1 MEAYIYEIFVDMI
14 DFLILRV
21 YYKVEAE
28 YLGGIIMLLMFKVK
42 NYTSFKNESI
52 LDMRAT
58 AYVQHPSHVI
68 PINDNTG
75 LLKTTALYGANAS
88 GKSNLISAMFF
99 FEQYIFSQFINKKE
113 TEDFETLDTKMKM
126 KLEPFLL
133 SDDGNQ
139 ASEFDIIFMR
149 NRKQIQYGFECT
161 SKEVLNEWLFIDD
174 KKVFERNGMDL
185 SFGSKYQKMLGAYK
199 KLPAER
205 LYMAVLEYFLDD
217 EAKEVVLGD
226 FISFFTEEYNV
237 FTEILFE
244 STVKGLAGIIG
255 LSKKLVS
262 NKAYRE
268 KVEHYLR
275 LIDVGIKRLDVQTEM
290 IVNERTGKKK
300 KEKVVR
306 TVHDIYDENGNVVG
320 EKLFDLQQESTGTLR
335 FLAYIQNIIE
345 MISNGGV
352 FIVDEMSARLH
363 PLLTKLIVDI
373 FCSSQNKKAQLI
385 FTTHDISLLN
395 YNQFRRDEVVFVD
408 KNERGESTLYAL
420 SDLKVRE
427 DATFS
432 KDYLQGKYGAIP
444 IFNYDEI
451 MGGELDG

>member
-1 MEAYIYEIFVDMI
+1 
-14 DFLILRV
+14 
-21 YYKVEAE
+21 
-28 YLGGIIMLLMFKVK
+28 MLLMFKVK

-58 AYVQHPSHVI
+58 AYVQHPTHVI
-68 PINDNTG
+68 RVNDKLG

-99 FEQYIFSQFINKKE
+99 FEQYIFSQFINKNE
-113 TEDFETLDTKMKM
+113 NENFESNEIGMKM
-126 KLEPFLL
+126 KLEPFGL
-133 SDDGNQ
+133 SNDTNN
-139 ASEFDIIFMR
+139 ASEFDIIFLH
-149 NRKQIQYGFECT
+149 NDKQIQYGFECT
-161 SKEVLNEWLFIDD
+161 SKEVLNEWLFIND
-174 KKVFERNGMDL
+174 KKVFERTGMEL
-185 SFGSKYQKMLGAYK
+185 SFGNKYQRMLGAYK

-205 LYMAVLEYFLDD
+205 LYIAVLEYFLDE
-217 EAKEVVLGD
+217 EAKNVVLGD
-226 FISFFTEEYNV
+226 FISFFRKEYNV
-237 FTEILFE
+237 FSEILFE
-244 STVKGLAGIIG
+244 STVKGLAGMVG

-262 NKAYRE
+262 NEVYRK

-290 IVNERTGKKK
+290 IFDEHTGKKK
-300 KEKVVR
+300 EEKVVR
-306 TVHDIYDENGNVVG
+306 TVHDIYDETGNIVG
-320 EKLFDLQQESTGTLR
+320 EKLFDLRQESTGTLR

-363 PLLTKLIVDI
+363 PLLTKLVVDI

-395 YNQFRRDEVVFVD
+395 NNQFRRDEVVFID
-408 KNERGESTLYAL
+408 KNERGESGLYAL

-427 DATFS
+427 DATFN

-451 MGGELDG
+451 MGGELNG

>member
-1 MEAYIYEIFVDMI
+1 
-14 DFLILRV
+14 
-21 YYKVEAE
+21 
-28 YLGGIIMLLMFKVK
+28 MLLMFKVK
-42 NYTSFKNESI
+42 NYLSFKNEAI

-68 PINDNTG
+68 RVDDKLG
-75 LLKTTALYGANAS
+75 LLKTAAIYGANAS

-99 FEQYIFSQFINKKE
+99 FEQYIFSQFINKKDH
-113 TEDFETLDTKMKM
+113 EDFETGETGMRM
-126 KLEPFLL
+126 KLEPFTLTN
-133 SDDGNQ
+133 DGNK
-139 ASEFDIIFMR
+139 ASEFEIIFFR
-149 NRKQIQYGFECT
+149 SGKQIQYGFECT
-161 SKEVLNEWLFIDD
+161 PNEVLNEWLFIDD
-174 KKVFERNGMDL
+174 KKVFERTGAEL
-185 SFGSKYQKMLGAYK
+185 SFGSKYQKMLCAYK

-205 LYMAVLEYFLDD
+205 LYLAVLEYFLED
-217 EAKEVVLGD
+217 EAKKMVLGD
-226 FISFFTEEYNV
+226 FISFFNEEYNV

-244 STVKGLAGIIG
+244 STVKGLAGTVG
-255 LSKKLVS
+255 LSRKLVS

-268 KVEHYLR
+268 RVEHYLR
-275 LIDVGIKRLDVQTEM
+275 LIDVGIKRLDIQTET

-306 TVHDIYDENGNVVG
+306 TIHDIYDEAGNVVG

-335 FLAYIQNIIE
+335 FFAYIQNITVMME
-345 MISNGGV
+345 RGGV

-363 PLLTKLIVDI
+363 PLLTKFIVDI

-408 KNERGESTLYAL
+408 KNERGESSLYAL

-444 IFNYDEI
+444 IFDYDEL

>member
-1 MEAYIYEIFVDMI
+1 
-14 DFLILRV
+14 
-21 YYKVEAE
+21 
-28 YLGGIIMLLMFKVK
+28 MLLMFKVK

-58 AYVQHPSHVI
+58 AYVQHPAHVI
-68 PINDNTG
+68 HVNDKLG

-113 TEDFETLDTKMKM
+113 NEDLESNEIGMKM
-126 KLEPFLL
+126 KLEPFGL
-133 SDDGNQ
+133 SNDIDS
-139 ASEFDIIFMR
+139 ASEFDIIFLR
-149 NRKQIQYGFECT
+149 GEKQIQYGFECT
-161 SKEVLNEWLFIDD
+161 AKEVLNEWLFIND
-174 KKVFERNGMDL
+174 KKVFERTGTEL
-185 SFGSKYQKMLGAYK
+185 SFGSKYQKLLGAYK

-205 LYMAVLEYFLDD
+205 LYIAVLEYFLDE
-217 EAKEVVLGD
+217 EAKNAVLGD
-226 FISFFTEEYNV
+226 FIAFFTKEYNV

-244 STVKGLAGIIG
+244 STVKGLAGMVG

-262 NKAYRE
+262 NKSYRK
-268 KVEHYLR
+268 KVEYYLR
-275 LIDVGIKRLDVQTEM
+275 LVDVGIKRLDVETEM
-290 IVNERTGKKK
+290 IFDERTGKKK
-300 KEKVVR
+300 KERVVR
-306 TVHDIYDENGNVVG
+306 TVHDIYDENGNIVG
-320 EKLFDLQQESTGTLR
+320 EKLFNLSQESTGTLR

-395 YNQFRRDEVVFVD
+395 NNQFRRDEVVFID
-408 KNERGESTLYAL
+408 KNERGESSLYAL

-427 DATFS
+427 DATFN

-444 IFNYDEI
+444 IFDYDDI
-451 MGGELDG
+451 MGGELNG

>member
-1 MEAYIYEIFVDMI
+1 
-14 DFLILRV
+14 
-21 YYKVEAE
+21 
-28 YLGGIIMLLMFKVK
+28 MLLMFKVK

-68 PINDNTG
+68 QVDDKLG
-75 LLKTTALYGANAS
+75 LLKTAAIYGANAS

-99 FEQYIFSQFINKKE
+99 FEQYIFSQFINKKDN
-113 TEDFETLDTKMKM
+113 EDFESGETGMKM
-126 KLEPFLL
+126 KLEPFTL
-133 SDDGNQ
+133 SDHGSE
-139 ASEFDIIFMR
+139 ASEFDIIFLR
-149 NRKQIQYGFECT
+149 NGKRIQYGFECT
-161 SKEVLNEWLFIDD
+161 QKEVLNEWLFIDD
-174 KKVFERNGMDL
+174 KKVFERTGIEL
-185 SFGSKYQKMLGAYK
+185 SFGNKYQKMLGLYK

-205 LYMAVLEYFLDD
+205 LYIAVLEYFLDD
-217 EAKEVVLGD
+217 ESKEAVLGD
-226 FISFFTEEYNV
+226 FISFFSEEYNV

-244 STVKGLAGIIG
+244 STVKGLAGMVG
-255 LSKKLVS
+255 LSRKLVA
-262 NKAYRE
+262 NKTYRQ

-275 LIDVGIKRLDVQTEM
+275 MIDVGIKRLDVQTET
-290 IVNERTGKKK
+290 ILNERTGKKK

-306 TVHDIYDENGNVVG
+306 TVHDIYDDAGNVVG

-335 FLAYIQNIIE
+335 FLAYIQNVIE
-345 MISNGGV
+345 MISKGGV

-373 FCSSQNKKAQLI
+373 FCSSQNRKAQLI

-408 KNERGESTLYAL
+408 KNERGESSLYAL

-444 IFNYDEI
+444 IFNYNEI
-451 MGGELDG
+451 KGGELDG

>member
-1 MEAYIYEIFVDMI
+1 
-14 DFLILRV
+14 
-21 YYKVEAE
+21 
-28 YLGGIIMLLMFKVK
+28 MLLMFKVK

-68 PINDNTG
+68 PVNDKLG
-75 LLKTTALYGANAS
+75 LLKTTAVYGANAS
-88 GKSNLISAMFF
+88 GKSNLVSAMFF
-99 FEQYIFSQFINKKE
+99 FEQYIFSQFINKKD
-113 TEDFETLDTKMKM
+113 TEDFESGEIGMKM
-126 KLEPFLL
+126 KLEPFTL
-133 SDDGNQ
+133 SNNINE
-139 ASEFDIIFMR
+139 ASEFDIIFLR
-149 NRKQIQYGFECT
+149 NGKQIQYGFECT

-174 KKVFERNGMDL
+174 KKVFERTSTDL
-185 SFGSKYQKMLGAYK
+185 SFGSKYQKMLSAYK

-205 LYMAVLEYFLDD
+205 LYIAVLEYFLDD
-217 EAKEVVLGD
+217 EAKETILGD
-226 FISFFTEEYNV
+226 FISFFNEEYNV

-268 KVEHYLR
+268 KVEYYLR
-275 LIDVGIKRLDVQTEM
+275 LIDVGIKRLDIQTET
-290 IVNERTGKKK
+290 ILNERTGKKK
-300 KEKVVR
+300 REKVVR
-306 TVHDIYDENGNVVG
+306 TVHDIYDEAGNVVG

-345 MISNGGV
+345 MISKGGV

-363 PLLTKLIVDI
+363 PLLTKLIVDL
-373 FCSSQNKKAQLI
+373 FCSSQNKKAQLV

-395 YNQFRRDEVVFVD
+395 FNQFRRDEVVFVD
-408 KNERGESTLYAL
+408 KNERGESSLYAL

-444 IFNYDEI
+444 IFNYDELI
-451 MGGELDG
+451 GGELDG

>member
-1 MEAYIYEIFVDMI
+1 
-14 DFLILRV
+14 
-21 YYKVEAE
+21 
-28 YLGGIIMLLMFKVK
+28 MLLMFKVK

-58 AYVQHPSHVI
+58 AYVQHPAHVI
-68 PINDNTG
+68 HVNDKLG

-113 TEDFETLDTKMKM
+113 NGDLESNEIGMKM
-126 KLEPFLL
+126 KLEPFGL
-133 SDDGNQ
+133 SNDIDS
-139 ASEFDIIFMR
+139 ASEFDIIFLR
-149 NRKQIQYGFECT
+149 GEKQIQYGFECT
-161 SKEVLNEWLFIDD
+161 AKEVLNEWLFIND
-174 KKVFERNGMDL
+174 KKVFERTGTEL
-185 SFGSKYQKMLGAYK
+185 SFGSKYQKLLGAYK

-205 LYMAVLEYFLDD
+205 LYIAVLEYFLDE
-217 EAKEVVLGD
+217 EAKNAVLGD
-226 FISFFTEEYNV
+226 FIAFFTKEYNV

-244 STVKGLAGIIG
+244 STVKGLAGMVG

-262 NKAYRE
+262 NKSYRK
-268 KVEHYLR
+268 KVEYYLR
-275 LIDVGIKRLDVQTEM
+275 LIDVGIKRLDVETET
-290 IVNERTGKKK
+290 IFDERTGKKK
-300 KEKVVR
+300 KERVVR
-306 TVHDIYDENGNVVG
+306 TVHDIYDENGNIVG
-320 EKLFDLQQESTGTLR
+320 EKLFNLSQESTGTLR

-395 YNQFRRDEVVFVD
+395 NNQFRRDEVVFID
-408 KNERGESTLYAL
+408 KNERGESSLYAL

-427 DATFS
+427 DATFN

-444 IFNYDEI
+444 IFDYDDI
-451 MGGELDG
+451 MGGELNG

>member
-1 MEAYIYEIFVDMI
+1 
-14 DFLILRV
+14 
-21 YYKVEAE
+21 
-28 YLGGIIMLLMFKVK
+28 MLLMFKVK

-58 AYVQHPSHVI
+58 AYVQHPTHVI
-68 PINDNTG
+68 HVNDKLG

-113 TEDFETLDTKMKM
+113 NESFESDGSGMKM
-126 KLEPFLL
+126 KLEPFGL
-133 SDDGNQ
+133 SNNINN
-139 ASEFDIIFMR
+139 ASEFDIIFLH
-149 NRKQIQYGFECT
+149 NDKQIQYGFECT
-161 SKEVLNEWLFIDD
+161 PQKVLNEWLFIDD
-174 KKVFERNGMDL
+174 KKVFERTETEL
-185 SFGSKYQKMLGAYK
+185 SFGSKYQKLLKSYN
-199 KLPAER
+199 KLPSER
-205 LYMAVLEYFLDD
+205 LYIAVLEYFLDED
-217 EAKEVVLGD
+217 AKKIVLED
-226 FISFFTEEYNV
+226 FISFFDKEYNV

-244 STVKGLAGIIG
+244 STVKGLAGMVG

-262 NKAYRE
+262 NKAYRN
-268 KVEHYLR
+268 KVERYLR
-275 LIDVGIKRLDVQTEM
+275 LIDVGIKRLEVQEEM
-290 IVNERTGKKK
+290 VFNKRTGKKI
-300 KEKVVR
+300 KERVIR
-306 TVHDIYDENGNVVG
+306 TVHDIYDESGNAVG
-320 EKLFDLQQESTGTLR
+320 EQFFDLRQESTGTLR

-395 YNQFRRDEVVFVD
+395 NSQFRRDEVVFVD
-408 KNERGESTLYAL
+408 KNERGESSLYAL

-427 DATFS
+427 DATFN

-451 MGGELDG
+451 MGGELNG

>member
-1 MEAYIYEIFVDMI
+1 
-14 DFLILRV
+14 
-21 YYKVEAE
+21 
-28 YLGGIIMLLMFKVK
+28 MLLMFKVK

-68 PINDNTG
+68 PINDKLG

-113 TEDFETLDTKMKM
+113 NEDFETSESNMKM
-126 KLEPFLL
+126 KLEPFTL
-133 SDDGNQ
+133 SNDGNE
-139 ASEFDIIFMR
+139 ASEFDIIFLHGD
-149 NRKQIQYGFECT
+149 KQIQYGFECT
-161 SKEVLNEWLFIDD
+161 PKEVLNEWLFIDD
-174 KKVFERNGMDL
+174 KKVFERNETNL
-185 SFGSKYQKMLGAYK
+185 TFGSKYQKMLGAYK
-199 KLPAER
+199 KLPSER
-205 LYMAVLEYFLDD
+205 LYIAVLEYFLDE
-217 EAKEVVLGD
+217 EAKKAVLGD
-226 FISFFTEEYNV
+226 FISFFNEEYNV

-244 STVKGLAGIIG
+244 STVKGLAGMVG
-255 LSKKLVS
+255 LSKKLVA
-262 NKAYRE
+262 NKAYRQ

-275 LIDVGIKRLDVQTEM
+275 LIDVGIKRLDVQTET
-290 IVNERTGKKK
+290 ILNERTGKKK

-306 TVHDIYDENGNVVG
+306 TVHDIYDDQGNIVG
-320 EKLFDLQQESTGTLR
+320 EKLFDLQQESIGTLR
-335 FLAYIQNIIE
+335 FLAYIQNVIE
-345 MISNGGV
+345 MISKGGV

-373 FCSSQNKKAQLI
+373 FCSAQNQKAQLI

-408 KNERGESTLYAL
+408 KNERGESSLYAL

-444 IFNYDEI
+444 IFKYDEVK
-451 MGGELDG
+451 GGELDG

>member
-1 MEAYIYEIFVDMI
+1 
-14 DFLILRV
+14 
-21 YYKVEAE
+21 
-28 YLGGIIMLLMFKVK
+28 MLLMFKVK
-42 NYTSFKNESI
+42 NYLSFKNEAI

-68 PINDNTG
+68 RVDDKLG
-75 LLKTTALYGANAS
+75 LLKTAAIYGANAS

-99 FEQYIFSQFINKKE
+99 FEQYIFSQFINKKDH
-113 TEDFETLDTKMKM
+113 EDFETGETGMRM
-126 KLEPFLL
+126 KLEPFTLTN
-133 SDDGNQ
+133 DGNK
-139 ASEFDIIFMR
+139 ASEFEIIFFR
-149 NRKQIQYGFECT
+149 SGKQIQYGFECT
-161 SKEVLNEWLFIDD
+161 PNEVLNEWLFIDD
-174 KKVFERNGMDL
+174 KKVFERTGAEL

-205 LYMAVLEYFLDD
+205 LYLAVLEYFLED
-217 EAKEVVLGD
+217 EAKKMVLGD
-226 FISFFTEEYNV
+226 FISFFNEEYNV

-244 STVKGLAGIIG
+244 STVKGLAGTVG
-255 LSKKLVS
+255 LSRKLVS

-268 KVEHYLR
+268 RVEHYLR
-275 LIDVGIKRLDVQTEM
+275 LIDVGIKRLDIQTET

-306 TVHDIYDENGNVVG
+306 TVHDIYDEAGNVVG

-335 FLAYIQNIIE
+335 FFAYIQNITVMME
-345 MISNGGV
+345 RGGV

-363 PLLTKLIVDI
+363 PLLTKFIVDI

-408 KNERGESTLYAL
+408 KNERGESSLYAL

-444 IFNYDEI
+444 IFDYDEL

>member
-1 MEAYIYEIFVDMI
+1 
-14 DFLILRV
+14 
-21 YYKVEAE
+21 
-28 YLGGIIMLLMFKVK
+28 MFKVR
-42 NYTSFKNESI
+42 NYTSFKEESI

-58 AYVQHPSHVI
+58 SYVQHPSHVI
-68 PINDNTG
+68 HVDDRLS

-99 FEQYIFSQFINKKE
+99 FEQYIFSQFINKNGN
-113 TEDFETLDTKMKM
+113 EDFETEEAGIKM
-126 KLEPFLL
+126 KLEPFSL
-133 SDDGNQ
+133 SDSVNE
-139 ASEFDIIFMR
+139 ASEFDIIFLHHG
-149 NRKQIQYGFECT
+149 KQIQYGFECT
-161 SKEVLNEWLFIDD
+161 SKEVLNEWLFIND
-174 KKVFERNGMDL
+174 KKAFERNGTEL

-205 LYMAVLEYFLDD
+205 LYIAVLEYFLDED
-217 EAKEVVLGD
+217 AKEAVLGD
-226 FISFFTEEYNV
+226 FISFFSKEYNV
-237 FTEILFE
+237 YSEILFE
-244 STVKGLAGIIG
+244 STVKGLAGMIG
-255 LSKKLVS
+255 LSRKLVRNQS
-262 NKAYRE
+262 YRK
-268 KVEHYLR
+268 KVEQYLR
-275 LIDVGIKRLDVQTEM
+275 LIDVGIKRLDVQTET
-290 IVNERTGKKK
+290 IFDERTGKKK

-306 TVHDIYDENGNVVG
+306 TVHDIYDKDGNPVG
-320 EKLFDLQQESTGTLR
+320 EKLFSLRQESTGTLR

-373 FCSSQNKKAQLI
+373 FCSEQNEKAQLI

-395 YNQFRRDEVVFVD
+395 KDQFRRDEVVFVD
-408 KNERGESTLYAL
+408 KNERGESSLYAL

-444 IFNYDEI
+444 IFNYDDI
-451 MGGELDG
+451 LDGE

>member
-1 MEAYIYEIFVDMI
+1 
-14 DFLILRV
+14 
-21 YYKVEAE
+21 
-28 YLGGIIMLLMFKVK
+28 MLLMFKVK
-42 NYTSFKNESI
+42 NYMSFKNEAI

-68 PINDNTG
+68 RVDDKLG
-75 LLKTTALYGANAS
+75 LLKTAAIYGANAS

-99 FEQYIFSQFINKKE
+99 FEQYIFSQFINKKDH
-113 TEDFETLDTKMKM
+113 EDFETGETGMRM
-126 KLEPFLL
+126 KLEPFTLTN
-133 SDDGNQ
+133 DGNK
-139 ASEFDIIFMR
+139 ASEFEIIFFR
-149 NRKQIQYGFECT
+149 SGKQIQYGFECT
-161 SKEVLNEWLFIDD
+161 PNEVLNEWLFIDD
-174 KKVFERNGMDL
+174 KKVFERTGAEL

-205 LYMAVLEYFLDD
+205 LYLAVLEYFLED
-217 EAKEVVLGD
+217 EAKKMVLGD
-226 FISFFTEEYNV
+226 FISFFNEEYNV

-244 STVKGLAGIIG
+244 STVRGLAGTVG
-255 LSKKLVS
+255 LSRKLVS

-268 KVEHYLR
+268 RVEHYLR
-275 LIDVGIKRLDVQTEM
+275 LIDVGIKRLDIQTET

-306 TVHDIYDENGNVVG
+306 TVHDIYDEAGNVVG

-335 FLAYIQNIIE
+335 FFAYIQNITVMME
-345 MISNGGV
+345 RGGV

-363 PLLTKLIVDI
+363 SLLTKFIVDI

-408 KNERGESTLYAL
+408 KNERGESSLYAL

-444 IFNYDEI
+444 IFDYDEL